1 MGEFLETLLN
11 MSISGAIISVVII
24 LLRIPLRKAPRRYS
38 YLLWSILGIRLL
50 CPFSL
55 PSPASLFNLFS
66 NGTDSGRVKLTI
78 SGNIG
83 TAISQPITGNI
94 VHPSEVSQ
102 AAVQTGVNVTVILFW
117 VWAAGAAVFAV
128 WTAVSFLVL
137 RRRIHSAVHL
147 RDNIWEC
154 GNIDTAFVMGI
165 IRPRIYLPTGL
176 SERDRDFIIA
186 HEKTHIRRLDFIV
199 KPIALLAL
207 CIHWFDPFVWV
218 SFFLMVRDMEISCD
232 ELAVKNFDAESRK
245 EYAVALLNM
254 SVRQNRLSFGG
265 VLAFGESSI
274 KQRIK
279 SVLSPKK
286 PTLWITIAAVAVIAV
301 SAVCLLTSPGKTRE
315 NTPDNAP
322 DSTESQPQESSDNT
336 PAVTTA
342 PQPESEPEPE
352 TVSQPEPAPVLNED
366 NAAETVNSLLN
377 SARLISGSDGSLSVS
392 FAMPDTVPSDPDEK
406 TKLYLTL
413 NVTYYLGEGTYQVE
427 RFLDDDPT
435 LQPGETWNRTVL
447 SADDEREFQ
456 SVMFRAAFMTEVGE
470 NTFREYYAE
479 YIELDEPNAQVDP
492 LAPADT
498 DIGASTVVYHF
509 SGDDWTVTF
518 GALPEGITLSD
529 TDPDAEHIHSPGIPE
544 IYLLKDGKSVG
555 TLMMYSFGTT
565 QPEDLA
571 AVDTSSDEMPMQIFS
586 PIGLSS
592 MVDYSSNY
600 AVVYSTETGAADVST
615 PVSADGTESQ
625 CVLVYDYTQAPYFA
639 MFSLEPDTLSE
650 EQLVQF
656 ARSVS
661 ITGG

>member
-78 SGNIG
+78 SENIG
-83 TAISQPITGNI
+83 TAITQPITGNI

-186 HEKTHIRRLDFIV
+186 HEKTHIHRLDFIV

-232 ELAVKNFDAESRK
+232 ELAVKDFDAESRK

-315 NTPDNAP
+315 NTPDNAT

-352 TVSQPEPAPVLNED
+352 TVSQPEPAPVLNEE

-377 SARLISGSDGSLSVS
+377 SARLIANSDGSLSVS

-427 RFLDDDPT
+427 RFLDNDPK

-479 YIELDEPNAQVDP
+479 YIELDEQNAQVDP
-492 LAPADT
+492 LAPVDT
-498 DIGASTVVYHF
+498 DIGDSTVVYHF

-529 TDPDAEHIHSPGIPE
+529 TDPDGEHIHSPGIPE

-586 PIGLSS
+586 QIGLSS
-592 MVDYSSNY
+592 MIDYSSNY
-600 AVVYSTETGAADVST
+600 AVVYSTETGAAAVST

>member
-11 MSISGAIISVVII
+11 MSISGAFISVVII

-55 PSPASLFNLFS
+55 PSPASVFNLFS

-78 SGNIG
+78 SENIG
-83 TAISQPITGNI
+83 TAVTQPITGNI
-94 VHPSEVSQ
+94 VHPSEVPQ
-102 AAVQTGVNVTVILFW
+102 AAVQTGVNVSEILFW
-117 VWAAGAAVFAV
+117 VWAAGVAVFAV

-137 RRRIHSAVHL
+137 RRRIHSAVL
-147 RDNIWEC
+147 LSDNIWEC
-154 GNIDTAFVMGI
+154 DNIDTAFVMGI

-176 SERDRDFIIA
+176 SESDRDFIIA

-207 CIHWFDPFVWV
+207 CIHWFDPFIWV

-245 EYAVALLNM
+245 EYAGALLNM
-254 SVRQNRLSFGG
+254 SVRQNRLSMGG

-286 PTLWITIAAVAVIAV
+286 TTLWITIGAVAVVAV
-301 SAVCLLTSPGKTRE
+301 SAVCLLTSPSKTQE
-315 NTPDNAP
+315 NTPG
-322 DSTESQPQESSDNT
+322 STASQPQENGDNT

-342 PQPESEPEPE
+342 SQPEAEPEPD
-352 TVSQPEPAPVLNED
+352 TVSQPESAPVLNED

-377 SARLISGSDGSLSVS
+377 SARLIANSDGSLSVS
-392 FAMPDTVPSDPDEK
+392 FAVPDTVPSDPDEK

-413 NVTYYLGEGTYQVE
+413 NVTYYLGEGTYQNVS
-427 RFLDDDPT
+427 FLDHDST
-435 LQPGETWNRTVL
+435 LQPGETWNQTVL
-447 SADDEREFQ
+447 LADDEREFQ

-479 YIELDEPNAQVDP
+479 YIELDEPYAQGDP

-518 GALPEGITLSD
+518 GELPDGITLSD
-529 TDPDAEHIHSPGIPE
+529 TDPDGENSHSAGIPE
-544 IYLLKDGKSVG
+544 TYVLKDGKRVG
-555 TLMMYSFGTT
+555 TLMMYPFGTT

-592 MVDYSSNY
+592 MVDYSSHY
-600 AVVYSTETGAADVST
+600 AVVYSTETGAAAVST

-625 CVLVYDYTQAPYFA
+625 CVLVYDYTEAPYFA
-639 MFSLEPDTLSE
+639 MFSLEQDTLSE
-650 EQLVQF
+650 KQLVQF

>member
-11 MSISGAIISVVII
+11 MSISGAFISVVII

-78 SGNIG
+78 SENIG
-83 TAISQPITGNI
+83 TAVTQPITGNI
-94 VHPSEVSQ
+94 VHPSEVPQ
-102 AAVQTGVNVTVILFW
+102 AAVQTGVNVSEILFW
-117 VWAAGAAVFAV
+117 VWAAGVAVFAV

-137 RRRIHSAVHL
+137 RRRIHSAVLL

-154 GNIDTAFVMGI
+154 DNIDTAFVMGI

-245 EYAVALLNM
+245 EYAGALLNM
-254 SVRQNRLSFGG
+254 SVRQNRLSMGG

-286 PTLWITIAAVAVIAV
+286 PTLWITIGAVAVVAV
-301 SAVCLLTSPGKTRE
+301 SAVCLLTSPSKTQE
-315 NTPDNAP
+315 NPP
-322 DSTESQPQESSDNT
+322 DSAPESIASQPQENGDST
-336 PAVTTA
+336 PAVSTLS
-342 PQPESEPEPE
+342 QPEAEPEPE
-352 TVSQPEPAPVLNED
+352 TVSQPESAPVLNED

-377 SARLISGSDGSLSVS
+377 SARLIAGSDGSLNAS
-392 FAMPDTVPSDPDEK
+392 FAMPDIVPSDPDEK
-406 TKLYLTL
+406 TRLYLTL
-413 NVTYYLGEGTYQVE
+413 NVTYYLGEGTYQNVS
-427 RFLDDDPT
+427 FLDHDPT
-435 LQPGETWNRTVL
+435 LQPGETWNQTVL
-447 SADDEREFQ
+447 LADDEREFQ

-479 YIELDEPNAQVDP
+479 YIELDEPNTQGDP

-529 TDPDAEHIHSPGIPE
+529 TDPDGENSHSAGIPE
-544 IYLLKDGKSVG
+544 TYLLKDGKCVG
-555 TLMMYSFGTT
+555 TLMMYPFGTT

-592 MVDYSSNY
+592 MVDYSSHY
-600 AVVYSTETGAADVST
+600 AVVYSTETGAAAVST

-625 CVLVYDYTQAPYFA
+625 CVLVYDYTEAPYFA

-656 ARSVS
+656 ARPVS